1 MIAISARES
10 AIHADRAFLGHPKG
24 LAFLSITEGFERFS
38 YYGMIALLVLYMNGQ
53 LLKPGHVEHVVG
65 LSVLRPILEAV
76 FAGGAHYSNQQ
87 LSSAIYLVYS
97 STVYLTPLLGGL
109 IADRVGRTGTIIVGA
124 SVMALGHFLM
134 AFDASFL
141 LALVCLMIGAGC
153 LKGNI
158 ATQVGALYSAGD
170 TRRADGFQIFYLG
183 INGGVIFGP
192 MITGYL
198 GQGIAWHYGFGA
210 AGVAMLIALLIY
222 LGGLKHLP
230 PDPPRGA
237 KARAEAKAQAGPRA
251 AMTSREVA
259 VLVLLAL
266 LLPVLALSIVG
277 NNQIYN
283 TYLVW
288 AQANA
293 DLHFL
298 GITIL
303 TSQMLSVD
311 SIVSVA
317 CLVGMVMFWRAWKT
331 RFREPDE
338 LGKIAIGCFFGAA
351 GVACLAAGAAL
362 TPAGQKVSFNWLLA
376 FHLLNDIGFA
386 NVLPVGLA
394 LFSRAAPKA
403 IAGLVI
409 GFYYLHFWAGNILVG
424 YLGTLYEKMTPVQF
438 WMIHVAMVGGAGV
451 VFVVVRLLFGR
462 LLLAS
467 EEVEPDMSTVAIADA
482 QRTP

>member
-1 MIAISARES
+1 MTAVTAD
-10 AIHADRAFLGHPKG
+10 ADDRAFLGHPKG
-24 LAFLSITEGFERFS
+24 LAYLSITEAFERFS

-124 SVMALGHFLM
+124 SIMAVGHFLM
-134 AFDASFL
+134 AFDGSFL
-141 LALVCLMIGAGC
+141 LALACLMIGAGC

-158 ATQVGALYSAGD
+158 ATQVGALYTAGD

-192 MITGYL
+192 LITGYL

-210 AGVAMLIALLIY
+210 AGVAMLIALVIY
-222 LGGLKHLP
+222 LSGLKRLP

-237 KARAEAKAQAGPRA
+237 KAKAEKVARPALTK
-251 AMTSREVA
+251 REVA
-259 VLVLLAL
+259 VLALLAL
-266 LLPVLALSIVG
+266 ILPVLALSIVG

-283 TYLVW
+283 GYLVW

-298 GITIL
+298 GIQIL

-317 CLVGMVMFWRAWKT
+317 TLLGMVMFWRAWKT
-331 RFREPDE
+331 RFPEPDE
-338 LGKIAIGCFFGAA
+338 LGKIAIGCFFAAA
-351 GVACLAAGAAL
+351 GVGCLAAGAAL

-409 GFYYLHFWAGNILVG
+409 GFYYLHLWAGNILVG

-451 VFVVVRLLFGR
+451 VFVLVRLLFGR
-462 LLLAS
+462 LLLVS
-467 EEVEPDMSTVAIADA
+467 EDAEPDMSTVAIADA

>member
-1 MIAISARES
+1 
-10 AIHADRAFLGHPKG
+10 
-24 LAFLSITEGFERFS
+24 
-38 YYGMIALLVLYMNGQ
+38 
-53 LLKPGHVEHVVG
+53 VVG

-76 FAGGAHYSNQQ
+76 FAGGAHDSNQQ
-87 LSSAIYLVYS
+87 LSAAIYLVYT

-158 ATQVGALYSAGD
+158 ATQVGALYAAGD

-210 AGVAMLIALLIY
+210 AGVAMLIALGIY
-222 LGGLKHLP
+222 LSALKYLP
-230 PDPPRGA
+230 PDPPRAA
-237 KARAEAKAQAGPRA
+237 KAKAERIARPALTKREGA
-251 AMTSREVA
+251 A
-259 VLVLLAL
+259 LVLLAF

-283 TYLVW
+283 AYLVW
-288 AQANA
+288 AEANA

-298 GITIL
+298 GLKIL

-311 SIVSVA
+311 SIVSVIT
-317 CLVGMVMFWRAWKT
+317 LVGMVMFWRAWKT
-331 RFREPDE
+331 RFPEPDE
-338 LGKIAIGCFFGAA
+338 LAKIAIGCFFGAA

-362 TPAGQKVSFNWLLA
+362 TPAGQRVSFNWLLA

-409 GFYYLHFWAGNILVG
+409 GFYYLHLWAGNILVG

-451 VFVVVRLLFGR
+451 VFLAIRLLFGR
-462 LLLAS
+462 LLLAGEDS
-467 EEVEPDMSTVAIADA
+467 APDFDDIAVADA

>member
-1 MIAISARES
+1 MTAISTREA
-10 AIHADRAFLGHPKG
+10 AIHEDRAFLGHPKG

-124 SVMALGHFLM
+124 SIMALGHFLM

-158 ATQVGALYSAGD
+158 ATQVGALYAAGD
-170 TRRADGFQIFYLG
+170 TRRADGFQIFYVG

-198 GQGIAWHYGFGA
+198 GQGIAWHYGFAA
-210 AGVAMLIALLIY
+210 AGVAMLIALAIY
-222 LGGLKHLP
+222 LFGLKRLP
-230 PDPPRGA
+230 PDPPRDA
-237 KARAEAKAQAGPRA
+237 KTKAEKVARPAMAK
-251 AMTSREVA
+251 REVA
-259 VLVLLAL
+259 VLALLAL

-283 TYLVW
+283 GYLVW
-288 AQANA
+288 AEANA

-298 GITIL
+298 GLKIL

-311 SIVSVA
+311 SIVSVIT
-317 CLVGMVMFWRAWKT
+317 LIGMVAFWRAWTT
-331 RFREPDE
+331 RFPEPDE
-338 LGKIAIGCFFGAA
+338 LGKIAIGCFIGAA

-362 TPAGQKVSFNWLLA
+362 TPAGQRVSFNWLLA

-409 GFYYLHFWAGNILVG
+409 GFYYLNFWGGNILVG

-438 WMIHVAMVGGAGV
+438 WMIHAAMVGGAGV
-451 VFVVVRLLFGR
+451 IFVIVRLLFGG

-467 EEVEPDMSTVAIADA
+467 GPPDLGLGDVVTADA

>member
-1 MIAISARES
+1 MTAVTSA
-10 AIHADRAFLGHPKG
+10 ADDRSFMGHPKG
-24 LAFLSITEGFERFS
+24 LAYLSITEGFERFS

-53 LLKPGHVEHVVG
+53 LLMPGHVEHVVG

-76 FAGGAHYSNQQ
+76 FNRGGHYSNQQ

-124 SVMALGHFLM
+124 SIMALGHFLM
-134 AFDASFL
+134 AFDGSFL
-141 LALVCLMIGAGC
+141 LALVCLMVGCGC

-158 ATQVGALYSAGD
+158 ATQVGALYAAGD

-192 MITGYL
+192 LITGYL
-198 GQGIAWHYGFGA
+198 GEGIAWHYGFGA
-210 AGVAMLIALLIY
+210 AGVAMLIALAIY
-222 LGGLKHLP
+222 VSGLKRLP
-230 PDPPRGA
+230 PDPPRA
-237 KARAEAKAQAGPRA
+237 TKASGKQAPA
-251 AMTSREVA
+251 PALTKREVA
-259 VLVLLAL
+259 VLALLAL
-266 LLPVLALSIVG
+266 IIPVLALSIVG

-283 TYLVW
+283 GYLVW

-298 GITIL
+298 GINIL

-311 SIVSVA
+311 SIVSVIT
-317 CLVGMVMFWRAWKT
+317 LVGMVMFWRAWKT

-376 FHLLNDIGFA
+376 FHLLNDIGFS

-403 IAGLVI
+403 IAGMVI
-409 GFYYLHFWAGNILVG
+409 GFYYLNFWAGNILVG
-424 YLGTLYEKMTPVQF
+424 FLGTLYEKMTPVQF

-451 VFVVVRLLFGR
+451 AFVVIKLVFGR
-462 LLLAS
+462 LLLVGEDA
-467 EEVEPDMSTVAIADA
+467 ELDMSTVAIADA
-482 QRTP
+482 GETP

>member
-109 IADRVGRTGTIIVGA
+109 IADLLGRTRTIIFGA
-124 SVMALGHFLM
+124 MIMAVGHFLM

-158 ATQVGALYSAGD
+158 ATQVGALYAAGD

-198 GQGIAWHYGFGA
+198 GEGIAWRYGFGA
-210 AGVAMLIALLIY
+210 AGVAMLVALGIY
-222 LGGLKHLP
+222 LFGLRNLP
-230 PDPPRGA
+230 PDPPR
-237 KARAEAKAQAGPRA
+237 RNR
-251 AMTSREVA
+251 S
-259 VLVLLAL
+259 
-266 LLPVLALSIVG
+266 
-277 NNQIYN
+277 
-283 TYLVW
+283 
-288 AQANA
+288 
-293 DLHFL
+293 
-298 GITIL
+298 
-303 TSQMLSVD
+303 
-311 SIVSVA
+311 
-317 CLVGMVMFWRAWKT
+317 
-331 RFREPDE
+331 
-338 LGKIAIGCFFGAA
+338 
-351 GVACLAAGAAL
+351 
-362 TPAGQKVSFNWLLA
+362 
-376 FHLLNDIGFA
+376 
-386 NVLPVGLA
+386 
-394 LFSRAAPKA
+394 
-403 IAGLVI
+403 
-409 GFYYLHFWAGNILVG
+409 
-424 YLGTLYEKMTPVQF
+424 
-438 WMIHVAMVGGAGV
+438 
-451 VFVVVRLLFGR
+451 
-462 LLLAS
+462 
-467 EEVEPDMSTVAIADA
+467 
-482 QRTP
+482 

>member
-1 MIAISARES
+1 MTAASPDTD
-10 AIHADRAFLGHPKG
+10 DRSFMGHSKG

-38 YYGMIALLVLYMNGQ
+38 YYGMVALLVLYMNGQ

-134 AFDASFL
+134 AFDQSFL
-141 LALVCLMIGAGC
+141 LALACLMVGCGC

-158 ATQVGALYSAGD
+158 ATQVGALYAAGD

-192 MITGYL
+192 LITGYL
-198 GQGIAWHYGFGA
+198 GEGIAWHYGFGA
-210 AGVAMLIALLIY
+210 AGVAMLIALIIY
-222 LGGLKHLP
+222 LTGLKSLP
-230 PDPPRGA
+230 ADPPRGA
-237 KARAEAKAQAGPRA
+237 KARAAQAAPRPA
-251 AMTSREVA
+251 LTRREVA
-259 VLVLLAL
+259 VLALLAL
-266 LLPVLALSIVG
+266 ILPVLALSIVG

-283 TYLVW
+283 GYLVW

-293 DLHFL
+293 DLHFMGL
-298 GITIL
+298 NIL

-317 CLVGMVMFWRAWKT
+317 TLIGMVMFWRTWKT
-331 RFREPDE
+331 RFPEPDE

-438 WMIHVAMVGGAGV
+438 WMVHVAMVGGAGV
-451 VFVVVRLLFGR
+451 VFVVIRLLFGR
-462 LLLAS
+462 LLLVG
-467 EEVEPDMSTVAIADA
+467 EEPELDMSVVALADA
-482 QRTP
+482 GETP

>member
-1 MIAISARES
+1 MTAISAREA
-10 AIHADRAFLGHPKG
+10 AIHEDRTFLGHPKG

-109 IADRVGRTGTIIVGA
+109 IADRLGRTGTIIVGA

-134 AFDASFL
+134 AFDGSFL

-158 ATQVGALYSAGD
+158 ATQVGALYAAGD

-192 MITGYL
+192 WITGYL
-198 GQGIAWHYGFGA
+198 GQGIAWHYGFTA
-210 AGVAMLIALLIY
+210 AGMAMLIALLIY
-222 LGGLKHLP
+222 LSSLKHLP

-237 KARAEAKAQAGPRA
+237 VAKADKKDRPPLTR
-251 AMTSREVA
+251 REVA

-266 LLPVLALSIVG
+266 LLPVMALSIVG
-277 NNQIYN
+277 NNQIFN
-283 TYLVW
+283 GYLVW
-288 AQANA
+288 AEANA

-298 GITIL
+298 GIKIL
-303 TSQMLSVD
+303 TSQMLTVD

-317 CLVGMVMFWRAWKT
+317 TLVGMVAFWRAWKT
-331 RFREPDE
+331 RFPEPDE

-362 TPAGQKVSFNWLLA
+362 TPAGQRVSFNWLLA

-403 IAGLVI
+403 IAGMVI
-409 GFYYLHFWAGNILVG
+409 GFYYLHIWAGNILVG

-438 WMIHVAMVGGAGV
+438 WLIHVAMVGAAGV

-462 LLLAS
+462 LLLAGG
-467 EEVEPDMSTVAIADA
+467 EAEPDMSTVVAADA
-482 QRTP
+482 GETP

>member
-1 MIAISARES
+1 MTATTTDAD
-10 AIHADRAFLGHPKG
+10 DRAFLGHPKG
-24 LAFLSITEGFERFS
+24 LAYLSVTEAFERFS

-109 IADRVGRTGTIIVGA
+109 IADRVGRTGTIIFGA
-124 SVMALGHFLM
+124 SIMALGHFLM

-158 ATQVGALYSAGD
+158 ATQVGALYAAGD
-170 TRRADGFQIFYLG
+170 TRRADGFQVFYIG

-192 MITGYL
+192 LITGYL
-198 GQGIAWHYGFGA
+198 GEGIAWHYGFGA
-210 AGVAMLIALLIY
+210 AGVAMLIALGIY
-222 LGGLKHLP
+222 LSGLKRLP

-237 KARAEAKAQAGPRA
+237 RARAEKVVSPALTK
-251 AMTSREVA
+251 REVA
-259 VLVLLAL
+259 VLVLLVL
-266 LLPVLALSIVG
+266 ILPVLALSIVG

-283 TYLVW
+283 GYLIW

-298 GITIL
+298 GIPIL

-311 SIVSVA
+311 SIVSVIT
-317 CLVGMVMFWRAWKT
+317 LVGMVMFWRAWKT
-331 RFREPDE
+331 RFPEPDE
-338 LGKIAIGCFFGAA
+338 LGKIVIGCFFAAA

-409 GFYYLHFWAGNILVG
+409 GFYYLHLWAGNILVG
-424 YLGTLYEKMTPVQF
+424 YLGTLYEKMAPVQF
-438 WMIHVAMVGGAGV
+438 WMVHVVMVGGAGA
-451 VFVVVRLLFGR
+451 VFLVIKLLFGR

-467 EEVEPDMSTVAIADA
+467 EDPELDMRTVALADA
-482 QRTP
+482 GETP

>member
-1 MIAISARES
+1 MTAVRSTAD
-10 AIHADRAFLGHPKG
+10 DRAFIGHPKG
-24 LAFLSITEGFERFS
+24 LGFLSITEGFERFS
-38 YYGMIALLVLYMNGQ
+38 YYGMVALLVLYMNAQ

-158 ATQVGALYSAGD
+158 ATQVGALYAAGD
-170 TRRADGFQIFYLG
+170 SRRADGFQIFYLG

-210 AGVAMLIALLIY
+210 AGVAMLIALGIY
-222 LGGLKHLP
+222 LSALRYLP
-230 PDPPRGA
+230 PDPPRKA
-237 KARAEAKAQAGPRA
+237 KAKAKAERIARPALTKREGA
-251 AMTSREVA
+251 A
-259 VLVLLAL
+259 LILLAF

-283 TYLVW
+283 AYLVW
-288 AQANA
+288 AEANA

-298 GITIL
+298 GLKIL

-311 SIVSVA
+311 SIVSVIT
-317 CLVGMVMFWRAWKT
+317 LVGMVMFWRAWKT
-331 RFREPDE
+331 RFPEPDE
-338 LGKIAIGCFFGAA
+338 LAKIAIGCFFGAA

-362 TPAGQKVSFNWLLA
+362 TPAGQRVSFNWLLA

-394 LFSRAAPKA
+394 LFSRAAPRA

-409 GFYYLHFWAGNILVG
+409 GFYYLHLWAGNILVG

-438 WMIHVAMVGGAGV
+438 WIIHVAMVGGAGV
-451 VFVVVRLLFGR
+451 VFLAIRLLFGR
-462 LLLAS
+462 LLLAGEDS
-467 EEVEPDMSTVAIADA
+467 APDFDDIAVADA

>member
-1 MIAISARES
+1 MSEISAREA
-10 AIHADRAFLGHPKG
+10 AIHKDRAFLGHPRG
-24 LAFLSITEGFERFS
+24 LAFLSITEAFERFS

-53 LLKPGHVEHVVG
+53 LLKAGHVEHVVG
-65 LSVLRPILEAV
+65 LTVLRPILEAI
-76 FAGGAHYSNQQ
+76 FNGGGHYSDQQ

-97 STVYLTPLLGGL
+97 STVYLTPLLGGV
-109 IADRVGRTGTIIVGA
+109 IADFLGRTRTIVVGA

-158 ATQVGALYSAGD
+158 ATQVGALYEAGD

-198 GQGIAWHYGFGA
+198 GQGIAWHLGFGA
-210 AGVAMLIALLIY
+210 AGVAMVVALLIY
-222 LGGLKHLP
+222 VAGLRNLP

-237 KARAEAKAQAGPRA
+237 KAKVEKVEHPPMTRRDIA
-251 AMTSREVA
+251 A
-259 VLVLLAL
+259 LVLLICI
-266 LLPVLALSIVG
+266 LPVLSLSIVG
-277 NNQIYN
+277 NNQIFN
-283 TYLVW
+283 AYLVW

-298 GITIL
+298 GVPIL
-303 TSQMLSVD
+303 TSQMVSVD
-311 SIVSVA
+311 SFVSVVT
-317 CLVGMVMFWRAWKT
+317 LVGMVVFWRAWKT
-331 RFREPDE
+331 RFPEPDE

-351 GVACLAAGAAL
+351 GVACLAAGQAL
-362 TPAGQKVSFNWLLA
+362 TPAGQKVAFGWLLA

-394 LFSRAAPKA
+394 LFSRAAPKQ

-409 GFYYLHFWAGNILVG
+409 GIYYLHLWAGNILVG
-424 YLGTLYEKMTPVQF
+424 YLGTLYEKMSPVQF
-438 WMIHVAMVGGAGV
+438 WMLHLAMVGGAGV
-451 VFVVVRLLFGR
+451 AFVVIKLLFGR
-462 LLLAS
+462 LLIGEPS
-467 EEVEPDMSTVAIADA
+467 EPDMSTVAVADA
-482 QRTP
+482 QETP

>member
-1 MIAISARES
+1 MTAISVRES
-10 AIHADRAFLGHPKG
+10 AMHADRSFLGHPKG

-38 YYGMIALLVLYMNGQ
+38 YYGMIALLVLYMTGQ
-53 LLKPGHVEHVVG
+53 LLTPGHVEHVAG
-65 LSVLRPILEAV
+65 LSVVRPILERIYG
-76 FAGGAHYSNQQ
+76 GGAHFSNTQ
-87 LSSAIYLVYS
+87 LASAIYAVYS
-97 STVYLTPLLGGL
+97 STVYLTPLIGGV

-158 ATQVGALYSAGD
+158 ATQVGALYAAGD

-192 MITGYL
+192 MITGWL
-198 GQGIAWHYGFGA
+198 GQGIAWHLGFGA
-210 AGVAMLIALLIY
+210 AGVAMVIALMIY
-222 LGGLKHLP
+222 LAGRKHLP

-237 KARAEAKAQAGPRA
+237 VARAAAKVDAPPMSG
-251 AMTSREVA
+251 REWGA
-259 VLVLLAL
+259 LILLVC

-283 TYLVW
+283 SYLVW

-298 GITIL
+298 GIRIL

-311 SIVSVA
+311 SIVSVIT
-317 CLVGMVMFWRAWKT
+317 LIGMVVFWRVWKT
-331 RFREPDE
+331 RFPEPDE
-338 LGKIAIGCFFGAA
+338 LGKIAIGCFFGAV
-351 GVACLAAGAAL
+351 GVACLAAGSAL
-362 TPAGQKVSFNWLLA
+362 TPAGQKVSFHWLLA

-394 LFSRAAPKA
+394 LFSRAAPKQM
-403 IAGLVI
+403 AGLVI
-409 GFYYLHFWAGNILVG
+409 GIYYLHLWAGNNLVG

-438 WMIHVAMVGGAGV
+438 WLLHAGLVGGAGV
-451 VFVVVRLLFGR
+451 AFVVIRLLFGR
-462 LLLAS
+462 LLLPGQPA
-467 EEVEPDMSTVAIADA
+467 EPDYVLADA
-482 QRTP
+482 QKTP

>member
-1 MIAISARES
+1 MTTAPSAPG
-10 AIHADRAFLGHPKG
+10 DRAFLGHPRG
-24 LAFLSITEGFERFS
+24 LAVLSITEGFERFS

-53 LLKPGHVEHVVG
+53 LLKTGHVEHVVG
-65 LSVLRPILEAV
+65 LSMLRPILEAV

-124 SVMALGHFLM
+124 SIMALGHFLM

-158 ATQVGALYSAGD
+158 ATQVGALYAAGD
-170 TRRADGFQIFYLG
+170 SRRADGFQIFYLG

-192 MITGYL
+192 WITGYL

-222 LGGLKHLP
+222 LSALKHLP
-230 PDPPRGA
+230 PDPLRARKTKVEKAPRSA
-237 KARAEAKAQAGPRA
+237 LTKRESA
-251 AMTSREVA
+251 A
-259 VLVLLAL
+259 LVLLAL
-266 LLPVLALSIVG
+266 VLPILALSIVG

-283 TYLVW
+283 AYLVW
-288 AQANA
+288 ADANA

-298 GITIL
+298 GVKIL

-311 SIVSVA
+311 SIVSVVT
-317 CLVGMVMFWRAWKT
+317 LVGMVMFWRAWKT
-331 RFREPDE
+331 RFPEPDE
-338 LGKIAIGCFFGAA
+338 LGKIAIGCFFSAA
-351 GVACLAAGAAL
+351 GVACLVAGAAL

-409 GFYYLHFWAGNILVG
+409 GFYYLHLWAGNILVG
-424 YLGTLYEKMTPVQF
+424 YLGTLYEKMTPAQF

-451 VFVVVRLLFGR
+451 VFVFIKLLFGR
-462 LLLAS
+462 LLLAGGDQDL
-467 EEVEPDMSTVAIADA
+467 EVDAVVIADA

>member
-1 MIAISARES
+1 MTAVTARE
-10 AIHADRAFLGHPKG
+10 AAMHEDRSFIGHPKG
-24 LAFLSITEGFERFS
+24 LAYLSITESFERFS
-38 YYGMIALLVLYMNGQ
+38 YYGMVALLVLYMTGQ

-65 LSVLRPILEAV
+65 LALLRPILERIYG
-76 FAGGAHYSNQQ
+76 GGAHFSDTQ
-87 LSSAIYLVYS
+87 LASSIYAVYS

-109 IADRVGRTGTIIVGA
+109 IADRLGRTGTIIVGA
-124 SVMALGHFLM
+124 SVMAVGHFLM

-141 LALVCLMIGAGC
+141 GALVCLMIGAGC

-158 ATQVGALYSAGD
+158 ATQVGALYAAGD

-192 MITGYL
+192 MITGAL
-198 GQGIAWHYGFGA
+198 GQGVAWHYGFGA
-210 AGVAMLIALLIY
+210 AGVAMVIALLIY
-222 LGGLKHLP
+222 LSGLKNLP

-237 KARAEAKAQAGPRA
+237 AARAQPKVHKPPMSG
-251 AMTSREVA
+251 REIGA
-259 VLVLLAL
+259 LVLLVC

-283 TYLVW
+283 SYLLW
-288 AQANA
+288 AQAHA

-298 GITIL
+298 GIPIL

-311 SIVSVA
+311 SIVSVIT
-317 CLVGMVMFWRAWKT
+317 LIGMVVFWRAWKT
-331 RFREPDE
+331 RFPEPDE

-351 GVACLAAGAAL
+351 GVACLALGQML
-362 TPAGQKVSFNWLLA
+362 TPAGEKVSFHWLLA

-394 LFSRAAPKA
+394 LFSRAAPKQ

-409 GFYYLHFWAGNILVG
+409 GVYYLHLWAGNNLVG

-438 WMIHVAMVGGAGV
+438 WLLHAALVGGAGV
-451 VFVVVRLLFGR
+451 AFVVIRLLFGR
-462 LLLAS
+462 LLLGDA
-467 EEVEPDMSTVAIADA
+467 VDPDMTTVALADA
-482 QRTP
+482 QKTP